1 MKRRAYCL
9 ILALMLLFGLCL
21 PVQAADTEEKTAAD
35 ALNTLGLF
43 NGVGTNP
50 DGTPNYALDRTPN
63 RQEGIT
69 MLVRLLGKETEA
81 LAGDWE
87 TPFTDVDTW
96 ALPYVGY
103 AYSTGLTR
111 GTGETTFGSKDTFT
125 ASQYI
130 TFVLRA
136 LGWSSDTDFAWDR
149 AWEKSDELGIT
160 DGRYNAQTNAAFL
173 RGDIAII
180 SAGALRAAVKGSE
193 ESLLDS
199 LIAADAVTQEAAQI
213 SGLLPDACTR
223 FARELLAM
231 EYTEV
236 TIPFGGE
243 KKNAISTTMLNP
255 HVGQHDFYIAYGTVG
270 TTVAAEAESMLC
282 KALMEYSKHCMD
294 GNYTH
299 NDREDWGITT
309 VTMGIMEWPS
319 CLLVTNRKGMV
330 IGYALWEYGAAEF
343 TLRMCEKDSKPL
355 MDNVVADMNAMLDSL
370 PRIEGTMDVANGK
383 WIFQFHELPESA
395 VWIVNPNWSYKSE
408 GSVRDYRHSVRDVLV
423 AQYNAVQSN
432 PENCISVF
440 NPYAIPPFFEVEY
453 AGTLRTVILFL
464 NADYQP
470 VAYTCIIRDF

>member
-87 TPFTDVDTW
+87 TPFTDVDAW

-160 DGRYNAQTNAAFL
+160 DGRYNAQTNVAFL

-199 LIAADAVTQEAAQI
+199 LIAAGAVTQEAAQI

-255 HVGQHDFYIAYGTVG
+255 HVGQHDFYISYGS
-270 TTVAAEAESMLC
+270 AEDVEQSSPEKLLHMALSEYAEC
-282 KALMEYSKHCMD
+282 CMD
-294 GNYTH
+294 GDYKN
-299 NDREDWGITT
+299 NNREDWGVTT
-309 VTMGIMEWPS
+309 RTMNIDRPS
-319 CLLVTNRKGMV
+319 CMLVTNRKGMV
-330 IGYALWEYGAAEF
+330 RGYALWDAGATGL
-343 TLRMCEKDSKPL
+343 TLRLCELDSREL
-355 MDNVVADMNAMLDSL
+355 MDEVVTQMNAMLDSL

-440 NPYAIPPFFEVEY
+440 NPYAISPFFEVEY